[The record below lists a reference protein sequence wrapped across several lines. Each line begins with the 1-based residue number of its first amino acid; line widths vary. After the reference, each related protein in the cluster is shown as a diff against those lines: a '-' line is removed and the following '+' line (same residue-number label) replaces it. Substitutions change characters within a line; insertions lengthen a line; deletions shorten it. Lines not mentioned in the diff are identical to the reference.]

1 MQFADMHCD
10 TIGRIYGAQKE
21 GKTVSLRRNTYHL
34 DLEKMKKANYLLQH
48 FALFL
53 SLEETEDAVKEG
65 LDMLRCYKEQ
75 LAENSD
81 LILPARNLQDILDN
95 QKNGKMSAI
104 LTLEEGDIT
113 GGRPDALPKY
123 AEEGVRMITLTWN
136 HKNSLG
142 SPNLTHDAQGNALIS
157 ARCSEGLTENGIDF
171 IQEMERLGI
180 LIDVSHLSDGGFWDV
195 IHYTKKPF
203 VASHSNA
210 AALCPFCRNMTDDM
224 IRALAERGGVM
235 GLNFCGDFLTFP
247 SPENPSLITA
257 GYLPWW
263 NISATSFMW
272 AVWKLSGWVQTLTV
286 SVPVWKSRM
295 LLICLCW
302 LMRWK
307 KLDFLRM
314 RWNIFSIRMCFACMH
329 KYSQPTL

>member
-247 SPENPSLITA
+247 SPENPEPDYSR
-257 GYLPWW
+257 
-263 NISATSFMW
+263 ISAMVEHIRHIVHVGGMEVIGLGTDFD
-272 AVWKLSGWVQTLTV
+272 GIG
-286 SVPVWKSRM
+286 SRLEIPDASYM
-295 LLICLCW
+295 PLLADALEKAGFSQNALEHIFY
-302 LMRWK
+302 K
-307 KLDFLRM
+307 NVLRM
-314 RWNIFSIRMCFACMH
+314 YA
-329 KYSQPTL
+329 